1 MAKLACRTCGRQVYT
16 AVPPEDL
23 SAEDR
28 RCPRCGAFLASD
40 RRGEDRRQGE
50 RRVNV
55 WAVPGPPGGLA
66 ERRLAERRV
75 GRRRHLENGGWR
87 QR

>member
-1 MAKLACRTCGRQVYT
+1 MAKLACRTCGRQVDT
-16 AVPPEDL
+16 AVPSEDL

-50 RRVNV
+50 RRVN
-55 WAVPGPPGGLA
+55 ARGVPGRPGGMA

-87 QR
+87 PR